1 MSVSE
6 LTFINCL
13 YSIQIFFVQV
23 LWLFLL
29 SPKSSN
35 IMEHISS
42 CLESLFVRRTTILCL
57 IFYTNT
63 LDNILLTSVVP
74 IIPEVLMELDRI
86 DDPDKNGNESI
97 RPNLAI
103 TDKNISDSLSFTKQ
117 LLQESYKALD
127 ENSQVGLLL
136 SSKALVQILAN
147 PCVGCLSERYGYHIL
162 LTVGTVLLLISS
174 LVYACAGSFVSFLAG
189 RLVHGIASAFT
200 SIAALSILAE
210 LYSSDLERSKVMGVA
225 MGGVAFGVVVGY
237 PFGGFL
243 YDYCG
248 QSSPFLILSLFVI
261 IDIVFQGCII
271 CRSRGITIPGKY
283 LQSSILTLLKDPFI
297 LITAGI
303 IMFTTMAMSTLEP
316 TIPIWIIDTMKAPKW
331 QLGLVFLPDSIGY
344 FIGTNFFG
352 AVAKQIGRWICSL
365 SCMLLLGFCLI
376 CIPFST
382 SVTQLMLP
390 HFGIGLGLGIV
401 DAALMPLLALLVD
414 TRQMASYGTVYA
426 VAQLSVCLAY
436 GLGPLLGGQVV
447 KRFGFPSLMWSLG
460 GLLILTSP
468 CTIVLRSVKT
478 KEECMSLIL
487 DSEDEA
493 LVKVDTPQ
501 YNRLYTDD

>member
-1 MSVSE
+1 
-6 LTFINCL
+6 
-13 YSIQIFFVQV
+13 
-23 LWLFLL
+23 
-29 SPKSSN
+29 
-35 IMEHISS
+35 
-42 CLESLFVRRTTILCL
+42 
-57 IFYTNT
+57 
-63 LDNILLTSVVP
+63 
-74 IIPEVLMELDRI
+74 MELDRI
-86 DDPDKNGNESI
+86 DDPDKNGNKSI

-225 MGGVAFGVVVGY
+225 MGGVAFGVV
-237 PFGGFL
+237 
-243 YDYCG
+243 
-248 QSSPFLILSLFVI
+248 
-261 IDIVFQGCII
+261 
-271 CRSRGITIPGKY
+271 
-283 LQSSILTLLKDPFI
+283 
-297 LITAGI
+297 GI

-316 TIPIWIIDTMKAPKW
+316 TIPIWIIDTMKVPKW

-352 AVAKQIGRWICSL
+352 AVAKQIGRYSRCGFDASASFIGGYTANGFLWNSLRCRSVVGLPCIWI
-365 SCMLLLGFCLI
+365 
-376 CIPFST
+376 
-382 SVTQLMLP
+382 
-390 HFGIGLGLGIV
+390 
-401 DAALMPLLALLVD
+401 
-414 TRQMASYGTVYA
+414 
-426 VAQLSVCLAY
+426 
-436 GLGPLLGGQVV
+436 
-447 KRFGFPSLMWSLG
+447 SLMWSLG

-468 CTIVLRSVKT
+468 CAIVLRSVKT
-478 KEECMSLIL
+478 KEDCMSLIL

-501 YNRLYTDD
+501 YKRLYTDD

>member
-1 MSVSE
+1 
-6 LTFINCL
+6 
-13 YSIQIFFVQV
+13 
-23 LWLFLL
+23 
-29 SPKSSN
+29 
-35 IMEHISS
+35 
-42 CLESLFVRRTTILCL
+42 
-57 IFYTNT
+57 
-63 LDNILLTSVVP
+63 
-74 IIPEVLMELDRI
+74 MELDRI
-86 DDPDKNGNESI
+86 DDPDKNGNKSI

-261 IDIVFQGCII
+261 IDIVQSIQWIASFQCFTCITSLKIVFQGCII
-271 CRSRGITIPGKY
+271 CRSRAMTIPGKY

-316 TIPIWIIDTMKAPKW
+316 TIPIWIIDTMKVPKW

-468 CTIVLRSVKT
+468 CAIVLRSVKT
-478 KEECMSLIL
+478 KEDCMVSIMNKDVKDCPKFGFKARSLIL

-501 YNRLYTDD
+501 YKRLYTDD